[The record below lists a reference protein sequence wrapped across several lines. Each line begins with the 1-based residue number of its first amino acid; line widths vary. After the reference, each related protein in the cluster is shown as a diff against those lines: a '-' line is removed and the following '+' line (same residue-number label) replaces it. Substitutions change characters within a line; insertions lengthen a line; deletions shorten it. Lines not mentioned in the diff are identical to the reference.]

1 MSGLTVL
8 FDLDGTLTDSRA
20 GITGSIR
27 HALGRLGRACPDDDV
42 LATYIGPPL
51 RGTFRTLLGTPDEA
65 VIETAMLH
73 YRARYDDVGL
83 FESRVYDGV
92 PEMLEGTARLADALF
107 VATAKRR
114 HAATRIV
121 AHFDLA
127 RHFTAVY
134 GAEPGGR
141 FDHKAELLAHLLET
155 GVIRAETSV
164 MVGDRALDITA
175 ARTNGIRSIG
185 ARWGF
190 GDHRELV
197 DAGADFLCDTPGA
210 LPACLERLAG

>member
-1 MSGLTVL
+1 MRSLTVL

-27 HALGRLGRACPDDDV
+27 HALDRLGLECPDDEA
-42 LATYIGPPL
+42 LAAYIGPPL
-51 RGTFRTLLGTPDEA
+51 RWTFRTLLGDRDPA
-65 VIETAMLH
+65 LIETAMRH

-92 PEMLEGTARLADALF
+92 PAMLEGAARLADGLF

-114 HAATRIV
+114 HTAARIV
-121 AHFDLA
+121 EHFDLA
-127 RHFTAVY
+127 RHFRAVY

-141 FDHKAELLAHLLET
+141 FDHKPELLAHLLET
-155 GVIRAETSV
+155 GVIRAQTAV
-164 MVGDRALDITA
+164 MVGDRDLDVKA
-175 ARTNGIRSIG
+175 ARANGIRSIG

-190 GDHRELV
+190 GDLGELA
-197 DAGADFLCDTPGA
+197 DADLLCDHPGQ